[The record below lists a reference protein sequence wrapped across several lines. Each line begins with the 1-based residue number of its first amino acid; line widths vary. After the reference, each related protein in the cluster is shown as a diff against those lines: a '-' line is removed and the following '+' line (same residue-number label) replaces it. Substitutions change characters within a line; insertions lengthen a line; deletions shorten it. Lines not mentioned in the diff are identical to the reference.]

1 MWVPGSLTGA
11 DGGHTGRELKGEL
24 ELPGVR
30 LYQEQRSECA
40 KACVRGREIDLRSCS
55 EGLSRAWPRTMLQ
68 KSETRGQESE
78 SAKKWETIL

>member
-1 MWVPGSLTGA
+1 MWVPGSLIGA
-11 DGGHTGRELKGEL
+11 DGRHTGRELRGEL

-30 LYQEQRSECA
+30 LYQEQRSERA
-40 KACVRGREIDLRSCS
+40 KACVRGRDIDLWSCS
-55 EGLSRAWPRTMLQ
+55 ERLGGAWPRTMLQ